1 MINMQDTEERFNKY
15 PSPSTAHL
23 IESRVEGVSIDY
35 GYSHSVSGNI
45 HENLV
50 EDSNEPY

>member
-1 MINMQDTEERFNKY
+1 MQTTEERFNKY

-35 GYSHSVSGNI
+35 GYNQSLTGEV

-50 EDSNEPY
+50 EDNGEVY